1 MGIIAYI
8 CMEMGVDG
16 HRADIAILKT
26 SKTIAAYQNMDEVNT
41 RPC

>member
-1 MGIIAYI
+1 MEIIAYL

-26 SKTIAAYQNMDEVNT
+26 SKTIAAYNNMEEVNS
-41 RPC
+41 